1 MKIPPHSLA
10 TLALVA
16 SLMTGAAPG
25 ALAQAAKPSAA
36 AALKLNAKGYLATP
50 GLDVLVFSNGS
61 EDLFNDA
68 KMSGVELIQHG
79 ARTVTNGD
87 VRLSPTPGQW
97 DPMAR
102 LVERRVDAATGA
114 ITATLEFPDHAFRYQ
129 IRVEPRGGDFRVSV
143 VLDKPLPAALEGKAG
158 FNLEVLPSA
167 YFHRSFL
174 ADGRAGGFPLYPS
187 SAMEPAP
194 PGGRAEPLP
203 LASGAT
209 FVLAPEEPTRRITVK
224 ANAPIFLYDGRN
236 QAQNGWFVLRAPIA
250 AGKTGAVVE
259 WTVSAN
265 ALPGWTRPPSIA
277 HSQLGYAPSQP
288 KVAIVERD
296 PADPPKAEARLL
308 RVEADGRFTPVL
320 TGPLTGWTPYLRY
333 SYAKFDF
340 SSVTTPG
347 LYVLAYGDHRTAPFR
362 IDPALYADAWH
373 PTLDVYF
380 PVAMDHMFVEEA
392 YRVWHGDAHRDDA
405 LQAPLNHEHI
415 DLYRQGPTT
424 DTPYKPM
431 EHIPGLNVGG
441 WFDAGDFDIRTQTHY
456 AVVRTLVDT
465 WEQFRPTRDETSID
479 QARRHVEIHRPDG
492 TPDILQ
498 QIEHGTLQ
506 LLAQHKAV
514 GHAIHGIVEPDVG
527 QYTHLGDAVT
537 KTDGL
542 VYDAS
547 LGPDE
552 VKNGRSGVKDDRWAF
567 TSRSTPLNY
576 GSIAA
581 LAAASRALRGYRDA
595 LADDCLATAQRV
607 WDEEHGHPPDLFHH
621 GNTTGGDI
629 VDEEFSAAAELLI
642 ATRDPKYAAR
652 IDALWPKIEAR
663 FIPNAELVARV
674 VPYMPP
680 AFKTRVEPA
689 VRDYKAKSDAL
700 LAQNPF
706 GVPIAMGG
714 WAGSGGVA
722 EFGLTHWA
730 LHKAFPEIV
739 DGKVVFR
746 ALDYLYGTHPGSDIS
761 LVSAVGSVSKEV
773 AYGNNRADFSF
784 IAGGVVPGMLI
795 VKPDFPE
802 NKEDWPFFWGENE
815 YVVNVGASYIALVH
829 AAEAL
834 SKETRR

>member
-1 MKIPPHSLA
+1 MKIPPRSLA

-16 SLMTGAAPG
+16 SLMTGTAPA
-25 ALAQAAKPSAA
+25 ALAQAAKPPAA
-36 AALKLNAKGYLATP
+36 AALKLNAKGYLETP
-50 GLDVLVFSNGS
+50 GLNVLVFSNGS

-79 ARTVTNGD
+79 VRTVTNGD
-87 VRLSPTPGQW
+87 IRLSPTPGQW

-102 LVERRVDAATGA
+102 LVDRQVDTATGT
-114 ITATLEFPDHAFRYQ
+114 ITATLEFPDHAFRYRIQ
-129 IRVEPRGGDFRVSV
+129 VEPRGGDVRVRV
-143 VLDKPLPAALEGKAG
+143 LLDKPLPATLEGKAG

-174 ADGRAGGFPLYPS
+174 ADGRAGSFPLYPS
-187 SAMEPAP
+187 SSMQPAP

-209 FVLAPEEPTRRITVK
+209 FVLAPEEPTRRITVR
-224 ANAPIFLYDGRN
+224 ASSPISLYDGRN
-236 QAQNGWFVLRAPIA
+236 QAQNGWFVLRAPIP
-250 AGKTGAVVE
+250 AGETGAVVD

-265 ALPGWTRPPSIA
+265 ALPGWTRAPSIA

-288 KVAIVERD
+288 KVAIIERD
-296 PADPPKAEARLL
+296 PADPPKAQARLL
-308 RVEADGRFTPVL
+308 RVGPDGRFSPVL
-320 TGPLTGWTPYLRY
+320 TGALSSWTPYLRY

-347 LYVLAYGDHRTAPFR
+347 LYVLAYGDRRTAPFR

-465 WEQFRPTRDETSID
+465 WEQFRPTRDETAID
-479 QARRHVEIHRPDG
+479 EARRHVEIHRPDG

-498 QIEHGTLQ
+498 QIEHGALQ

-552 VKNGRSGVKDDRWAF
+552 ARDGRSGVKDDRWAF

-595 LADDCLATAQRV
+595 LADDCLATAKKV
-607 WDEEHGHPPDLFHH
+607 WDEEHGHAPDLFHH

-629 VDEEFSAAAELLI
+629 VDEEFSAAVELLI
-642 ATRDPKYAAR
+642 ATKDPKYAAR

-674 VPYMPP
+674 VPHMPP
-680 AFKTRVEPA
+680 AFKARAEPA

-700 LAQNPF
+700 AAQNPF

-714 WAGSGGVA
+714 WAGAGGVA

-739 DGKVVFR
+739 DGKAVFR

-773 AYGNNRADFSF
+773 AYGANRADFSF

-815 YVVNVGASYIALVH
+815 YVVDVGASYIALVH

-834 SKETRR
+834 SKEMGR